1 MDKLERK
8 RGRLNYLYDIAVERR
23 LGKCDF
29 DLSEW
34 LSDEEMDEYEKLQ
47 KELGEK

>member
-8 RGRLNYLYDIAVERR
+8 RGRLNYLYDIAVGRH
-23 LGKCDF
+23 LNKCDF
-29 DLSEW
+29 DVFEW
-34 LSDEEMDEYEKLQ
+34 LTDEEIEEYEKLQ